1 VTAALSRAWEGVR
14 WYLREF
20 TGEAR
25 WDDYLSSCAEH
36 GHPPMS
42 RREFERRR
50 SDAREKNPVSRC
62 C

>member
-1 VTAALSRAWEGVR
+1 VTSTLVRTWRGVC
-14 WYLREF
+14 WYLKEF

-25 WDDYLSSCAEH
+25 WDRYLEHCTAH

-50 SDAREKNPVSRC
+50 ADAVENAPMSRC